1 MAGKCTRELAS
12 NTERDHS
19 ISFHSNSGSDFDAD
33 ATADANA
40 DAAADANADA

>member
-19 ISFHSNSGSDFDAD
+19 ISFHSNSGSDSDADAD
-33 ATADANA
+33 ATA

>member
-19 ISFHSNSGSDFDAD
+19 ISFHSNSGSDSDDDAD
-33 ATADANA
+33 ATA